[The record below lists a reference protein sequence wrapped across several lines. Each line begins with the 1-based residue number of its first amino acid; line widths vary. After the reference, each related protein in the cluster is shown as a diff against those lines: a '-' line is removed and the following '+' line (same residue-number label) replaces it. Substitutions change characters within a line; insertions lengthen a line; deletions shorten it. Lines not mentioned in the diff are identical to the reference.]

1 VTNKQTVFI
10 VAVIRGKR
18 IPLVWQVPLSSEG
31 MSKGA
36 IVGADGIA
44 VRLHG

>member
-1 VTNKQTVFI
+1 VTNKQTVLT
-10 VAVIRGKR
+10 VAVISGTRF
-18 IPLVWQVPLSSEG
+18 PLVWQVPLSSEG

-36 IVGADGIA
+36 IFGADGIA